1 MKKIKDAYKKLIKNR
16 PWYVK
21 VLVFILIV
29 IVGFFLLL
37 GAIDVNF
44 LWLFGDSPS
53 AREIEQ
59 NIQNAA
65 SEIYSCDGKLMGKY
79 FSENR
84 TPVDYSDISPILIK
98 TLIATEDERFYFHHG
113 IDFQGLVAAA
123 KDFAVHGKARGAS
136 TITQQLVK
144 NMYKTRSR
152 KYKRGLL
159 GKIPGI
165 KLLIMKLKEW
175 ITAFKI
181 EMRYSKEQILTM
193 YLNTVDFG
201 SNAFGI
207 KTAARTY
214 FNVSPLNLNY
224 EQSAVLIGLL
234 KATSSYN
241 PRMNPNRS
249 LQRRNVVLGNM
260 LRLGNISLQQY
271 DSLIL
276 LPIKLDYYVEN
287 NYDGQALYFREA
299 LASELKDWCK
309 ENNVNI
315 YTDGLKIYTT
325 IDSAMQAYAEQAM
338 WEEMQVIQKRFNE
351 HWGKNNPWRDESQRE
366 ISGFVEKIATRTGY
380 YKFWQKKF
388 DGDTAKLI
396 ELLNTP
402 HKMKVFDYALGEKDT
417 TLSVMDS
424 IKYMV
429 RFMHSGFLAIE
440 PSSGH
445 IKAWVG
451 DLDFNFWKYDK
462 VLAMRQPGS
471 TFKLFDYAEFLR
483 QGHNPCEER
492 IDQYVSWQVWDKGK
506 QKLWIPHN
514 ADGICF
520 NIPFSIKSAFARSI
534 NTIAVQISKEAG
546 IANINATARK
556 MGITSPLNDTIP
568 ATCLG
573 GSDLTLLELV
583 TAYSTVIN
591 NGIMKKPVFVTKILD
606 RDGNQ
611 IYPTQEQNSVDTSDA
626 ALDYETA
633 FLMQQ
638 MLKGGLTE
646 RGSASGTL
654 WTYVTPFTKDT
665 DFGGKTG
672 TSSNHS
678 DAWFVGV
685 TPTLVAGCWVGG
697 EYRCIHFRT
706 GELGQGN
713 RTALPIYG
721 RFVSKYMRDTVFN
734 CYHSKFP
741 AALQPIKR
749 PYNCKQYFTPT
760 FEDSIKV
767 EVEEIDGELDL
778 IEGCF

>member
-1 MKKIKDAYKKLIKNR
+1 MKLKDGYIKYYKQQ
-16 PWYVK
+16 PWYLK
-21 VLVFILIV
+21 ILILMLTV
-29 IVGFFLLL
+29 VVGFLLLL
-37 GAIDVNF
+37 GAIDINF

-53 AREIEQ
+53 ANEIEK
-59 NIQNAA
+59 NIQNVAT
-65 SEIYSCDGKLMGKY
+65 EIYSYDGKLMGKY

-84 TPVDYSDISPILIK
+84 SPVEYSDISPILIK
-98 TLIATEDERFYFHHG
+98 TLISTEDERFYSHHG
-113 IDFQGLVAAA
+113 IDFQGLAAA
-123 KDFAVHGKARGAS
+123 GKDFVLHRKARGAS

-159 GKIPGI
+159 GKIPGV
-165 KLLIMKLKEW
+165 KLLIMKFKEW

-214 FNVSPLNLNY
+214 FNVNPKDLNY

-241 PRMNPNRS
+241 PRLNPKRS

-260 LRLGNISLQQY
+260 FKLNNITSQEY
-271 DSLIL
+271 DSLIN

-299 LASELKDWCK
+299 LANSLKDWCK
-309 ENNVNI
+309 ENNVNL

-325 IDSAMQAYAEQAM
+325 IDSTLQAYAEQAV
-338 WEEMQVIQKRFNE
+338 WEGMEAIQKRFNE
-351 HWGKNNPWRDESQRE
+351 HWGKSNPWRDETQRE
-366 ISGFVEKIATRTGY
+366 IPDFVEKLAMRTPC
-380 YKFWQKKF
+380 YKYWQEKF
-388 DGDTAKLI
+388 PNDTAKLE

-402 HKMKVFDYALGEKDT
+402 HKMTVFDYKLGEKDT

-424 IKYMV
+424 IRYMV
-429 RFMHSGFLAIE
+429 RFMHSGFVAIQ
-440 PSSGH
+440 PSTGH

-471 TFKLFDYAEFLR
+471 TFKLFDYTEFIR
-483 QGHNPCEER
+483 QGHNLCEER

-506 QKLWIPHN
+506 KKLWIPHN

-520 NIPFSIKSAFARSI
+520 NIPFSVKSAFARSI

-546 IANINATARK
+546 IENINATAHR
-556 MGITSPLNDTIP
+556 MGINSPLNDTIP

-573 GSDLTLLELV
+573 GSDVTLLELV

-591 NGIMKKPVFVTKILD
+591 NGKKNNPVFVTKILD

-611 IYPTQEQNSVDTSDA
+611 IYPIDKPSELPDSADI

-638 MLKGGLTE
+638 MLKGGVTE
-646 RGSASGTL
+646 RGAVSGSL
-654 WTYVTPFTKDT
+654 WTYITPFAKDT

-685 TPTLVAGCWVGG
+685 TPALVAGCWVGG

-721 RFVSKYMRDTVFN
+721 RFVSKYMRDTLFN
-734 CYHSKFP
+734 DYHSKFP
-741 AALQPIKR
+741 APLQPISR
-749 PYNCKQYFTPT
+749 SYNCKQYFTPT

-767 EVEEIDGELDL
+767 EVEEIEGELDL
-778 IEGCF
+778 IEN